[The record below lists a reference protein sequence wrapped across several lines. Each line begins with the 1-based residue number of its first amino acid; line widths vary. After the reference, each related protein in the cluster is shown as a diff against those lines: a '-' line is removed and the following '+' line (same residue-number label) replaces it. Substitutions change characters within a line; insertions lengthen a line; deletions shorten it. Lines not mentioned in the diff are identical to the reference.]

1 MLSQGI
7 FQNGLKSLVIEFEV
21 KGFKMPKERAAKW
34 YDHMKHLTD
43 GEFNQSID
51 YVLESFSYP
60 PTMADILK
68 SVIRERTIL

>member
-1 MLSQGI
+1 MLSQQAFKDGMKKLQI
-7 FQNGLKSLVIEFEV
+7 NYRNYSIEE
-21 KGFKMPKERAAKW
+21 ELIRLW

-51 YVLESFSYP
+51 YVLENFSYP